1 MSMVNNSPRS
11 PLLSAVS
18 SPSPVLEESQRP
30 TPYSDLDFD
39 ILRTIRAYNALA
51 EEPQTTIPAVTAKPV
66 LLEKH
71 SKLALRCE
79 PPQARSTA
87 RNGTSSLHDIQS
99 CWADLTLRYLEK
111 WT

>member
-1 MSMVNNSPRS
+1 MVDNSPRS

-51 EEPQTTIPAVTAKPV
+51 EEPQTTIAAVKPKP
-66 LLEKH
+66 LLPEKH
-71 SKLALRCE
+71 LKLALRCE
-79 PPQARSTA
+79 PPQARATT
-87 RNGTSSLHDIQS
+87 RNGTSDLPDIQCS
-99 CWADLTLRYLEK
+99 WTDLTFRYVEK